1 MLPSRSIV
9 MAYCLCYVSVN
20 SMQTFTVRATLLV
33 RNFILET
40 SKTQNRLGKD
50 TKKCNS
56 LKNDSVGYIVKIME

>member
-40 SKTQNRLGKD
+40 SKTQNSLGK
-50 TKKCNS
+50 TQR
-56 LKNDSVGYIVKIME
+56 SVIL